1 MKLSLIL
8 YVLPWLLRFKAWSH
22 KEFRD
27 RLKEKNL
34 TVQFKVADDSIGRS
48 ISIKD
53 GRIISAG
60 SIHPSPDVVI
70 SFKSEAIAADLL
82 MLPIDYQVQIDAI
95 KNFNLKAVGPDELI
109 TWFSETILM
118 SQTVGWQFGTPVENG
133 ETRYVNQTNGGP
145 VHVYVKDGKIVRMT
159 PIDFQK

>member
-70 SFKSEAIAADLL
+70 SFKSER
-82 MLPIDYQVQIDAI
+82 
-95 KNFNLKAVGPDELI
+95 KNL
-109 TWFSETILM
+109 
-118 SQTVGWQFGTPVENG
+118 
-133 ETRYVNQTNGGP
+133 
-145 VHVYVKDGKIVRMT
+145 IVRPSRMELF
-159 PIDFQK
+159 PLKKG